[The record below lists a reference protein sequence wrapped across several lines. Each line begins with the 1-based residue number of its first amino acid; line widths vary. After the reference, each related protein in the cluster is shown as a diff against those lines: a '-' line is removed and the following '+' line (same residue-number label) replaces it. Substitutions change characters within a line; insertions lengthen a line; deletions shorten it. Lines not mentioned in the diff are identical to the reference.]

1 MEHILDGLLMWK
13 DMLDRHDFVVFLWN
27 MKGEDGYPYLEYV
40 SENICKYGYQAE
52 EFLENEIDWMD
63 LVSEADRDRV
73 NQQACN
79 FLLRASENM
88 RQEYRVVTKAG
99 ETLWVEA
106 DACYIKGDS
115 GESTYVETVIRDV
128 TESKNKEWALLENQA
143 ALQNEIFSYMES
155 RTERSFKEA
164 LIDLLKE
171 QKIEALQAAFCEIY
185 GIHAAI
191 IGRDYYFYTHMTGP
205 KEEEGIFYDVAEL
218 SSFRKK
224 INRLEEILDS
234 GQRNVILSMN
244 SPGIKI
250 SGVPIFYKEEYVA
263 TWVVS
268 CLEGKQVED
277 ILKVLEFMRIMS
289 EVITEHY
296 NQFTGEA
303 SVKGSA
309 FERYRLQ
316 RKVKMQEKL
325 LELYDEIEEGTPA
338 EKLVWCLRKAGE
350 TSNSG
355 RCALYETV
363 SGSVYAR
370 CVCSWMTQ
378 EAPWS
383 ETEREMYSV
392 QALPNPCSLL
402 KDQEM
407 VVLNSI
413 RVPKEWLDTMNDL
426 YASAAVLMPIEWN
439 GKKGFLCFQEIG
451 ETRVWEE
458 EYLWLFTVI
467 EKIIEKVLLKSE

>member
-1 MEHILDGLLMWK
+1 MEHMPKGLLMWN
-13 DMLDRHDFVVFLWN
+13 DMLGRHDLVVFLWN

-40 SENICKYGYQAE
+40 SENVCKYGYMAE
-52 EFLENEIDWMD
+52 EFLDNEIDWMA
-63 LVSEADRDRV
+63 LVSEVDRNRV
-73 NQQACN
+73 DQQACN
-79 FLLRASENM
+79 FLLRASENLC
-88 RQEYRVVTKAG
+88 QQYRVVTKMG

-106 DACYIKGDS
+106 DSCYIRGES
-115 GESTYVETVIRDV
+115 GENTYVETVIRDI
-128 TESKNKEWALLENQA
+128 TESKNREWALLKNQEM
-143 ALQNEIFSYMES
+143 LQNEIFSYMES
-155 RTERSFKEA
+155 RVEKDFKEA

-171 QKIEALQAAFCEIY
+171 QKIEVLQAAFCDIY

-218 SSFRKK
+218 GSFRKK
-224 INRLEEILDS
+224 ISRLEEILDS

-250 SGVPIFYKEEYVA
+250 SGVPIFYKEEYAA

-268 CLEGKQVED
+268 CLEGKRVED
-277 ILKVLEFMRIMS
+277 ILKILEFMRIMS

-296 NQFTGEA
+296 NQFEGEA

-316 RKVKMQEKL
+316 RRIKMQEKL
-325 LELYDEIEEGTPA
+325 LELYDEIEEKTPA
-338 EKLVWCLRKAGE
+338 EKLVLCLKKAGE

-363 SGSVYAR
+363 SGSVYVR
-370 CVCSWMTQ
+370 CVSSWMTQ
-378 EAPWS
+378 EAPWN

-392 QALPNPCSLL
+392 QALPDPYSLM
-402 KDQEM
+402 KDKDM
-407 VVLNSI
+407 VVLNST

-426 YASAAVLMPIEWN
+426 YASAAVLMPIEWS

-451 ETRVWEE
+451 EARVWEE

>member
-1 MEHILDGLLMWK
+1 MEHMPKGLLIWN
-13 DMLDRHDFVVFLWN
+13 DMLDRHGLVVFLWN
-27 MKGEDGYPYLEYV
+27 MKGEDGYPCLEYV
-40 SENICKYGYQAE
+40 SENICKYGYKAE
-52 EFLENEIDWMD
+52 EFLENEIYWME
-63 LVSEADRDRV
+63 LVSEVDRSRV
-73 NQQACN
+73 NHEACD
-79 FLLRASENM
+79 FLLRATENL
-88 RQEYRVVTKAG
+88 RQEYRVMTKAG
-99 ETLWVEA
+99 EMLWVEA
-106 DACYIKGDS
+106 DSCYIKGEAD
-115 GESTYVETVIRDV
+115 ENTYVETIIRDI
-128 TESKNKEWALLENQA
+128 TEGKNKEWALLENQES
-143 ALQNEIFSYMES
+143 LQKEIFSYMES
-155 RTERSFKEA
+155 RMERSFKDA

-171 QKIEALQAAFCEIY
+171 QKIEVLQAAFCDIY

-218 SSFRKK
+218 GSFRRK
-224 INRLEEILDS
+224 IKRLEEILDS
-234 GQRNVILSMN
+234 GQRNVILSMK

-250 SGVPIFYKEEYVA
+250 SGVPIFYKEEYAA
-263 TWVVS
+263 TWVIS

-277 ILKVLEFMRIMS
+277 ILKILEFMRIMS

-296 NQFTGEA
+296 NQFAGEA

-316 RKVKMQEKL
+316 RKVMMQEKV
-325 LELYDEIEEGTPA
+325 LELYEEIEEKTPA
-338 EKLVWCLRKAGE
+338 EKLALCLKKAGE

-363 SGSVYAR
+363 SGSVYTR
-370 CVCSWMTQ
+370 CVSSWMTQ
-378 EAPWS
+378 EASWN

-392 QALPNPCSLL
+392 QALPDPYHLL

-426 YASAAVLMPIEWN
+426 YASAAVLIPIEWS

-451 ETRVWEE
+451 EARVWEE